1 MSTINLLE
9 TIDRSFATPY
19 SRVQS
24 NDITVNP
31 FKAHRTWT
39 FNSASN
45 SSYVTALR
53 AIHVNG
59 LPAINSNVPF
69 NDATN
74 ANGSYQF
81 IIYDSIDHLFY
92 RRSGEP
98 YNTFGQNNAN
108 LTTKILFESASVF
121 SIPQPRIGDGIK
133 PSSFTIQGDFLTATQ
148 YGSAVYGT
156 GIYNQLG
163 APAGYSVATFD
174 IRSDR
179 YGNLYDAAYDT
190 ASIVPGVKYYEGF
203 NEYFDTTRILYNI
216 VGVTF
221 ADGVP
226 TTTGLSQSI
235 GLSAQF
241 DGSAYIQ
248 KSVPGL
254 YNRDNDY
261 AVSLFVSASNT
272 GTDNQL
278 IIAKASNNAVSQYPF
293 KLELSGSNQIVASIG
308 GASNFVAQITS
319 SATIV
324 DWTHV
329 VLNKTGSNL
338 QLYLDGALENS
349 ITSTLLSPV
358 TNVLSASAR
367 IDNTDDVFIGGYN
380 SNSFNL
386 TGYLDELRIFNQ
398 SLTTSNISALNDRNE
413 ATMGFIQTNHVGN
426 VFEKQGLAVLSSVD
440 YRYQYVIDS
449 AYTASYK
456 STMTIYELGVIV
468 RSSRGSMNVS
478 SNPTTLLDD
487 DFTIAAFA
495 TGSSFQPYITTIG
508 LYNTRNEMIA
518 VAKLA
523 QPIKKRDDV
532 DINFLVR
539 LDLDK
544 NLPGLQ

>member
-19 SRVQS
+19 NRIRQ
-24 NDITVNP
+24 NDVTVNP
-31 FKAHRTWT
+31 FKAYRTWT

-59 LPAINSNVPF
+59 LPAISSSIPF

-74 ANGSYQF
+74 VNGSYQF
-81 IIYDSIDHLFY
+81 SIYDSLDHLFY

-121 SIPQPRIGDGIK
+121 SIPQPRIGEGIK
-133 PSSFTIQGDFLTATQ
+133 PASFNIQGDFLTA
-148 YGSAVYGT
+148 AVYGT
-156 GIYNQLG
+156 AVYGSGIYG
-163 APAGYSVATFD
+163 FGVADFN
-174 IRSDR
+174 IQSDR
-179 YGNLYDAAYDT
+179 YGNLYDVAYDT
-190 ASIVPGVKYYEGF
+190 ALIVPGVKYYEGF
-203 NEYFDTTRILYNI
+203 NEYFDTSRIDYTISGL
-216 VGVTF
+216 TF
-221 ADGVP
+221 TPGVP
-226 TTTGLSQSI
+226 TTTGLSESI
-235 GLSAQF
+235 GLAAKF

-293 KLELSGSNQIVASIG
+293 KLELSGSNQIVASVG

-349 ITSTLLSPV
+349 ITSTLLSPA

-386 TGYLDELRIFNQ
+386 TGYLDEIRIFNQ

-413 ATMGFIQTNHVGN
+413 ATMAFIQTNHVGN
-426 VFEKQGLAVLSSVD
+426 IFEKQGLAVLSSVD
-440 YRYQYVIDS
+440 YRYRYVIDS

-468 RSSRGSMNVS
+468 RSNRGTANVS
-478 SNPTTLLDD
+478 TNPTTLLDD

-495 TGSSFQPYITTIG
+495 TGSDFQPYITTIG
-508 LYNTRNEMIA
+508 LYNTRNEMVA

-539 LDLDK
+539 IDLDK
-544 NLPGLQ
+544 NLPSLL

>member
-9 TIDRSFATPY
+9 TIDRTFATPY
-19 SRVQS
+19 NRIRQ
-24 NDITVNP
+24 NDVTVNP
-31 FKAHRTWT
+31 FKAYRTWT
-39 FNSASN
+39 FNSSSN

-59 LPAINSNVPF
+59 LPAISSSIPF

-74 ANGSYQF
+74 VNGSYQF
-81 IIYDSIDHLFY
+81 SIYDSLDHLFY

-121 SIPQPRIGDGIK
+121 SIPQPRIGEGIK
-133 PSSFTIQGDFLTATQ
+133 PASFNIQGDFLTA
-148 YGSAVYGT
+148 AVYGT
-156 GIYNQLG
+156 AVYGSGIYG
-163 APAGYSVATFD
+163 FGVADFN
-174 IRSDR
+174 IQSDR
-179 YGNLYDAAYDT
+179 YGNLYDVAYDT
-190 ASIVPGVKYYEGF
+190 ALIVPGVKYYEGF
-203 NEYFDTTRILYNI
+203 NEYFDTSRIDYTISGL
-216 VGVTF
+216 TF
-221 ADGVP
+221 TPGVP
-226 TTTGLSQSI
+226 TTTGLSESI
-235 GLSAQF
+235 GLAAKF

-293 KLELSGSNQIVASIG
+293 KLELSGSNQIVASVG

-349 ITSTLLSPV
+349 ITSTLLSPA

-386 TGYLDELRIFNQ
+386 TGYLDEIRIFNQ

-413 ATMGFIQTNHVGN
+413 ATMAFIQTNHVGN
-426 VFEKQGLAVLSSVD
+426 IFEKQGLAVLSSVD
-440 YRYQYVIDS
+440 YRYRYVIDS

-468 RSSRGSMNVS
+468 RSNRGTANVS
-478 SNPTTLLDD
+478 TNPTTLLDD

-495 TGSSFQPYITTIG
+495 TGSDFQPYITTIG
-508 LYNTRNEMIA
+508 LYNTRNEMVA

-539 LDLDK
+539 IDLDK
-544 NLPGLQ
+544 NLPSLL

>member
-1 MSTINLLE
+1 MYTINLLE

-19 SRVQS
+19 SRVRS
-24 NDITVNP
+24 NDISVNP

-39 FNSASN
+39 FNSSSN

-53 AIHVNG
+53 AIHIDG

-74 ANGSYQF
+74 ANESYQF
-81 IIYDSIDHLFY
+81 SIYDSINHLFY

-98 YNTFGQNNAN
+98 YNTFGQNNPT

-121 SIPQPRIGDGIK
+121 SIPQSRIGEGIK
-133 PSSFTIQGDFLTATQ
+133 PESFNIQGDFLTATQ
-148 YGSAVYGT
+148 YGSGIYGSSL
-156 GIYNQLG
+156 YNQLG
-163 APAGYSVATFD
+163 VPAGYTVSTFD

-179 YGNLYDAAYDT
+179 YGNLYDDAYIT

-203 NEYFDTTRILYNI
+203 NEYFDDTRILYNI
-216 VGVTF
+216 SGVTF
-221 ADGVP
+221 AAGIP

-241 DGSAYIQ
+241 DGSAYMQ

-254 YNRDNDY
+254 YDRDHNY
-261 AVSLFVSASNT
+261 SVSLFVSASNS

-293 KLELSGSNQIVASIG
+293 KLELSGSNQIVASAA

-319 SATIV
+319 STAIT

-329 VLNKTGSNL
+329 VLNKSGSNL
-338 QLYLDGALENS
+338 QLYLDGALES
-349 ITSTLLSPV
+349 SVTSTLLTPV
-358 TNVLSASAR
+358 SNALSASSR

-426 VFEKQGLAVLSSVD
+426 IFEKQGLAVLSSID

-449 AYTASYK
+449 EYTASYK

-468 RSSRGSMNVS
+468 RSTRGSMNVS

-495 TGSSFQPYITTIG
+495 TSSKFQPYITTIA
-508 LYNTRNEMIA
+508 LYNTRNEMVA

-523 QPIKKRDDV
+523 QPIKKREDV

-539 LDLDK
+539 IDLDK
-544 NLPGLQ
+544 NLPGLR